1 MSLTPPGRGRV
12 VESHHIA
19 RTAFLAAFAFALVA
33 VGWSIYVLAAGGSW
47 WGPLHAF
54 LAGTVLLAI
63 SGASQMFTITWSSTT
78 PPPRARVQTQRWLII
93 AGVAAVLV
101 GVTFDISA
109 LVWLGGAGAVVGVAL
124 LGEIIYS
131 AIRKSLLR
139 RFDLSARF
147 YLTAFAAG
155 VVGISLGTFMGAGS
169 ELGTSP
175 SIRPVHAH
183 LNLVGLV
190 GLTIAGTIPTLLPT
204 TAYSR
209 AVSGREALA
218 AWWMSLV
225 GTVSIAL
232 GLWVPELVGA
242 GVVLVALAG
251 ALILGGILWR
261 LWEKGRHKLT
271 FLQITMGTMWL
282 IGWGLVDGIR
292 VMTDG
297 VMTPFSGWTGAVVL
311 AGVGQVLAGSLAYLV
326 PVLKG
331 PPFEAN
337 RHLLEE
343 RSWLPLL
350 ALNAAGVALVA
361 GLSAVAA
368 IPAAVWAADFGVR
381 LARVPGVGAE
391 PDRPARQA

>member
-1 MSLTPPGRGRV
+1 M

-19 RTAFLAAFAFALVA
+19 RAAFLAAFAFALVA
-33 VGWSIYVLAAGGSW
+33 VGWSIYVLAVGGSW

-63 SGASQMFTITWSSTT
+63 SGASRMFTITWSSTT
-78 PPPRARVQTQRWLII
+78 PPPRAGVLTQRWLTIV
-93 AGVAAVLV
+93 GVAAVLV
-101 GVTFDISA
+101 GVAFGMTP
-109 LVWLGGAGAVVGVAL
+109 LVWFGGASAVAGVAL

-147 YLTAFAAG
+147 YLVAFTAG
-155 VVGISLGTFMGAGS
+155 VIGISLSTFMGAGS

-175 SIRPVHAH
+175 SIRLVHAH

-190 GLTIAGTIPTLLPT
+190 GLTIIGTIPTLLPT

-218 AWWMSLV
+218 AWWMCLA

-232 GLWVPELVGA
+232 GLFVPELVGA
-242 GVVLVALAG
+242 GVLLVALAA

-271 FLQITMGTMWL
+271 FLQSRR
-282 IGWGLVDGIR
+282 GLCG
-292 VMTDG
+292 
-297 VMTPFSGWTGAVVL
+297 
-311 AGVGQVLAGSLAYLV
+311 
-326 PVLKG
+326 
-331 PPFEAN
+331 
-337 RHLLEE
+337 
-343 RSWLPLL
+343 
-350 ALNAAGVALVA
+350 
-361 GLSAVAA
+361 
-368 IPAAVWAADFGVR
+368 
-381 LARVPGVGAE
+381 
-391 PDRPARQA
+391 